1 MRVIAISH
9 ILFETELNFI
19 FSITTGKKVSLR
31 NIMLYKHYNQ
41 LYNRLA

>member
-1 MRVIAISH
+1 MRVIASH

-19 FSITTGKKVSLR
+19 FSITPGKKVSLR
-31 NIMLYKHYNQ
+31 NITLYKHYNQ

>member
-1 MRVIAISH
+1 MHVIASH

-31 NIMLYKHYNQ
+31 NITLYKHYNQ